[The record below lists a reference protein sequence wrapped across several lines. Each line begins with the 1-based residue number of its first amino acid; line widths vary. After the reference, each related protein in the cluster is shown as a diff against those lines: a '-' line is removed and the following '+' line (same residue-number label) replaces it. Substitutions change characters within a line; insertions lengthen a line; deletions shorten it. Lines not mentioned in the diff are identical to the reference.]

1 MAADGLAFTF
11 TVIDARGPSPHPVT
25 WLTYQVV
32 LPGVLVD
39 GVGGMEE
46 PTPPVGTVYHN
57 RLEPVACKATAG
69 WF

>member
-1 MAADGLAFTF
+1 MVADGLAFTF

-32 LPGVLVD
+32 LPGMFVD

-46 PTPPVGTVYHN
+46 PMPPVATLYHK
-57 RLEPVACKATAG
+57 RPEPIAFRGTAG